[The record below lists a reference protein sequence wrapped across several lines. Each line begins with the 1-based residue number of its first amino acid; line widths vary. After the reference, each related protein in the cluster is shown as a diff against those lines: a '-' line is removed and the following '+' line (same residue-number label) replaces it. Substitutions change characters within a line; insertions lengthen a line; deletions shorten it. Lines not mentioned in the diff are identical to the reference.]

1 MAVTGFVRGA
11 VGAGCHQSGQDRG
24 IADVGGLGRGEQ
36 CHRAVF
42 GQAAE
47 MGQGV
52 GPFGLGELVEVAAG
66 EFVEPF
72 RFVVVPGSQLR

>member
-1 MAVTGFVRGA
+1 
-11 VGAGCHQSGQDRG
+11 
-24 IADVGGLGRGEQ
+24 
-36 CHRAVF
+36 
-42 GQAAE
+42 

-52 GPFGLGELVEVAAG
+52 GPVGFGELVQVAAG

>member
-1 MAVTGFVRGA
+1 
-11 VGAGCHQSGQDRG
+11 
-24 IADVGGLGRGEQ
+24 
-36 CHRAVF
+36 
-42 GQAAE
+42 
-47 MGQGV
+47 MGKGV